1 MAAAPA
7 SPPLPPTGK
16 PETSHDPDG
25 VVTDRAVQVP
35 PLRRQRST
43 RPAPQ
48 PTYRLL
54 TAACI
59 LVTLGLLG
67 WGALHG
73 RPLAIGLVAVPV
85 VMAIA
90 YPLLARYSHA
100 EAGFDLLGIVY
111 LGLALRFLGSY
122 YRFLIAADAKSYY
135 KYGVQFAESFR
146 ELDFAVDLG
155 RPVPGT
161 GTVRWFS
168 ALVVV
173 FTGPNIYLEFIV
185 FTLISFSGMLL
196 FYRAFTTAF
205 PNGDHKRYALLLFL
219 WPSMVFWPS
228 SIGKEALMMFGI
240 GLASYGAAR
249 MFTHRRLGVATL
261 AGGLTV
267 LGLIRPH
274 MALVVIVGV
283 GVAYLFV
290 RSTSGSVWL
299 SGSKLL
305 AIAVL
310 LIGGAVIAT
319 QTAEFLNL
327 DDFGQDQLDA
337 AAQFAADRTSQGG
350 AEFTPIRADSSPAAF
365 PAAVATVL
373 FRPLPFEAHSQEAL
387 IAAAEGVLL
396 IAVTVASWRRLALV
410 PSKIVREPYVAYA
423 VSMVLLFCFVFSV
436 IANFGILTRQRTQVL
451 PLLFVLLAIPR
462 AREAPTT
469 TRDPKRRRTLLTNP
483 SGTP

>member
-1 MAAAPA
+1 MAAASS
-7 SPPLPPTGK
+7 SPPLPPS
-16 PETSHDPDG
+16 PERPTRREPDH
-25 VVTDRAVQVP
+25 VVTDRVVQVP

-54 TAACI
+54 AATCI
-59 LVTLGLLG
+59 VVTLGLLA
-67 WGALHG
+67 WGSLHG

-90 YPLLARYSHA
+90 YPLLARYASV
-100 EAGFDLLGIVY
+100 ERDFDLLGIVY
-111 LGLALRFLGSY
+111 LGLALRFVGSY
-122 YRFLIAADAKSYY
+122 YRFVIAADAKSYY
-135 KYGVQFAESFR
+135 NYGVLFAESFR
-146 ELDFAVDLG
+146 RLDFAVDLG

-173 FTGPNIYLEFIV
+173 FTGPNIYLEFVV
-185 FTLISFSGMLL
+185 FTLIAFSGMLL

-205 PNGDHKRYALLLFL
+205 PTGDRKRYALLLFL
-219 WPSMVFWPS
+219 WPSMAFWPS

-240 GLASYGAAR
+240 GLGSYGAAR
-249 MFTHRRLGVATL
+249 MFAHRPLGMTAL
-261 AGGLTV
+261 AGGLAV
-267 LGLIRPH
+267 LALIRPH
-274 MALVVIVGV
+274 MALVVIVCV

-290 RSTSGSVWL
+290 RSVSGSVWL
-299 SGSKLL
+299 SGSKIV

-310 LIGGAVIAT
+310 LVGGAVIAT
-319 QTAEFLNL
+319 QTAEFLKV

-337 AAQFAADRTSQGG
+337 AAQSATDRTSQGG
-350 AEFTPIRADSSPAAF
+350 AEFTPIRADSSPIAF
-365 PAAVATVL
+365 PAAVGTVL

-396 IAVTVASWRRLALV
+396 IAVTAASWRRLVLL
-410 PSKIVREPYVAYA
+410 PWKILREPYVAYA
-423 VSMVLLFCFVFSV
+423 LSMVLLFCFVFSV

-451 PLLFVLLAIPR
+451 PLLFVLLAIP
-462 AREAPTT
+462 PKGTT
-469 TRDPKRRRTLLTNP
+469 PVAAQPRRRPTLLTSP
-483 SGTP
+483 PGMC